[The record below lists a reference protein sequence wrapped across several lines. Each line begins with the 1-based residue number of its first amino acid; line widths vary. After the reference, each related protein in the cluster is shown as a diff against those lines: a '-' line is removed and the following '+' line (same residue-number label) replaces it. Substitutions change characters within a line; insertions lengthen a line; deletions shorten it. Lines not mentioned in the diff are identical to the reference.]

1 MGDRIVVD
9 TPVSEH
15 AILRFGPLGN
25 AYSLAETS
33 QREVS
38 KPISTINKKSTAK
51 CSMDMIGVQND

>member
-15 AILRFGPLGN
+15 TMLRFDPLGK
-25 AYSLAETS
+25 AYSLAEIS
-33 QREVS
+33 QIDIS
-38 KPISTINKKSTAK
+38 KPIITINKKSTSK